1 MSSAAAPRKRLGQ
14 VIELKPE
21 CIAEYTRVHADGHPG
36 VRDLLSKYGLRNFS
50 IFMKEVFGRHLL
62 FLYGEYEGNDFDGD
76 MARLSAEERDVAWH
90 LQCDPMQLSLNESG
104 AGWAP
109 MECVYYNA

>member
-1 MSSAAAPRKRLGQ
+1 MSAARQRFGQ

-21 CIAEYTRVHADGHPG
+21 CVAEYKRVHADGHPG
-36 VRDLLSKYGLRNFS
+36 VRDLLSKHGLRNFS
-50 IFMKEVFGRHLL
+50 IFMRDVFGKTLL
-62 FLYGEYEGNDFDGD
+62 FLYGEYEGADFAGD

-104 AGWAP
+104 AGWAQ
-109 MECVYYNA
+109 MECVYFNA

>member
-1 MSSAAAPRKRLGQ
+1 MPGTRGTTSTGKCGAVGGGGGTPRG
-14 VIELKPE
+14 P
-21 CIAEYTRVHADGHPG
+21 PG
-36 VRDLLSKYGLRNFS
+36 VPAPLSPFGLGNFS
-50 IFMKEVFGRHLL
+50 IFKKGVFGRHLL
-62 FLYGEYEGNDFDGD
+62 FLYGEYEGDDFDGD